1 MYIKNTGEKKKVSKL
16 CLILKNQII
25 FIVYFCQYK
34 INLPFN

>member
-1 MYIKNTGEKKKVSKL
+1 MYIKNTGEKKVSKL

>member
-1 MYIKNTGEKKKVSKL
+1 MDVYKEQRKKVSKL